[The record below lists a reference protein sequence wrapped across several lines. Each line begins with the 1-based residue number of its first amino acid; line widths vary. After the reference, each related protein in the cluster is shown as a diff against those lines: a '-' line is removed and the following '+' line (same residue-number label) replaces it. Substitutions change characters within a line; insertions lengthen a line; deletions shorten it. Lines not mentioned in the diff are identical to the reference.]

1 MQILRPNKRKLLI
14 TGIMAALLPALF
26 GWPQATADTDQALAR
41 KLRAA
46 GTILPLET
54 IAAKAQAAKAG
65 ELLEAELDHEHGRYI
80 YEVEILDSAGQV
92 WELKLDAGTAELLK
106 LERDD

>member
-1 MQILRPNKRKLLI
+1 MQILRPNTRKLLI
-14 TGIMAALLPALF
+14 AGIMAALLPLF

-46 GTILPLET
+46 GTIV
-54 IAAKAQAAKAG
+54 AKAQAAKAG
-65 ELLEAELDHEHGRYI
+65 ELLEAELDHDHDRYI